1 MTTWTTQ
8 DAKAKFSELLDT
20 CVAQGAQVVTRRGQP
35 TAVMVPMDEWTR
47 LTQNAPPS
55 LRDLLMQT
63 EDRFELDLPSREA
76 MQWRDIAPL

>member
-76 MQWRDIAPL
+76 MQ

>member
-1 MTTWTTQ
+1 MTTWTAQ
-8 DAKAKFSELLDT
+8 DAKAKFSELLDI

-47 LTQNAPPS
+47 LTQSAPPS
-55 LRDLLMQT
+55 LRDLRMRN
-63 EDRFELDLPSREA
+63 EDRFELDLPKREA